1 MSVSNKKSRYAV
13 AKFLDRVGVVI
24 IGFNPLP
31 SEACLSLSMYGLI
44 A

>member
-13 AKFLDRVGVVI
+13 AKFLHWVGPAI

-31 SEACLSLSMYGLI
+31 SEACLS
-44 A
+44 